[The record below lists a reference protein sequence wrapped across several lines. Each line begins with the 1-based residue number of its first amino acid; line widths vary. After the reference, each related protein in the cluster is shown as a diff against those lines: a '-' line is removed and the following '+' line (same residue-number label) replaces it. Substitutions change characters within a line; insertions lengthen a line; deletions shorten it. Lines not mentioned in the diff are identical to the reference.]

1 MRHRY
6 DSIATTSGNKYGK
19 INTNIELQVQRM
31 VNQTRI
37 RARKMIVAAAASTAA
52 AEAAASSTARKQDVG
67 RKRIMVKHVCVC
79 LYIYIYIYIS
89 VCVRM
94 TVQNAGLNG
103 PQIQKDEPAG
113 GSNNSIAGHASA
125 NSDEDAK
132 SSGKKT
138 QTAVPQ

>member
-1 MRHRY
+1 M
-6 DSIATTSGNKYGK
+6 SI
-19 INTNIELQVQRM
+19 
-31 VNQTRI
+31 
-37 RARKMIVAAAASTAA
+37 
-52 AEAAASSTARKQDVG
+52 
-67 RKRIMVKHVCVC
+67 
-79 LYIYIYIYIS
+79 YIYIYIYIS

-132 SSGKKT
+132 SSGKKHKQQYRSSGSSGSNGTATAAVAIATRLQKKRYSIGIWTMET
-138 QTAVPQ
+138 QGGAEGGSILLSY